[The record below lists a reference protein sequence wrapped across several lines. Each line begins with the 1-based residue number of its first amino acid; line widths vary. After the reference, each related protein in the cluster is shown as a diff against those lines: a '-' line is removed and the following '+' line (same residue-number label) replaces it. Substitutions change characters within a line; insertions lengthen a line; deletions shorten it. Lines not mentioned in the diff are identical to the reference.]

1 MDVHLRWNKKNTYS
15 FAVLAPLLPE
25 SDFVREPM
33 KGIMVYSFSTS
44 QKEAIYYEVDNSET
58 DSIYIA
64 GGPHPSGAVE
74 DALKH
79 FDYVVIGEGE
89 ETLPEL
95 VATIQSGGNIAV
107 VKGIAYV
114 ENGVFVKTPAR
125 SHVNLDIFPCFNPD
139 GPRGPIEIS
148 RGCPWRCKY
157 CQTPRLFG
165 SKMRHRS
172 IDAIV
177 KYAKYYSDLRFIS
190 SNAFAYGGNG
200 IKPEFDKVE
209 KLLSSLADIE
219 DKKIYFGTFPSE
231 VRPEFINDKSLEL
244 INRYCTNETLSL
256 GAQSGSERILK
267 AIGRGHTT
275 SDVIDSVELCFAHN
289 IIPAVD
295 FILGFPEE
303 TEEDQLLTL
312 DMIKW
317 ISQKGGKVRAHYLT
331 PLPSTPYENMQP
343 SEISKEVHRVL
354 GRLAQKGKVTGS
366 WE

>member
-1 MDVHLRWNKKNTYS
+1 MDVHLRWHRKSAYS
-15 FAVLAPLLPE
+15 FAALAPLFPD
-25 SDFVREPM
+25 SDFVRQPLD
-33 KGIMVYSFSTS
+33 GIMVYSFSTAR
-44 QKEAIYYEVDNSET
+44 KESIYSEVDNAT
-58 DSIYIA
+58 TNSIFIA

-74 DALKH
+74 ETLDH

-95 VATIQSGGNIAV
+95 VNVIRKEGDISS
-107 VKGIAYV
+107 VKGIAYT
-114 ENGVFVKTPAR
+114 ENGKVVYTPPRNA
-125 SHVNLDIFPCFNPD
+125 VNLDRFPCFDPD
-139 GPRGPIEIS
+139 GVRGPIEIS

-165 SKMRHRS
+165 SKVRHRS
-172 IDAIV
+172 IETIV
-177 KYAKYYSDLRFIS
+177 KYASCYSDLRFTS

-200 IKPEFDKVE
+200 IHPDFDKVE
-209 KLLSSLADIE
+209 KLLSSLASLE

-231 VRPEFINDKSLEL
+231 VRPEFVTDRALEL
-244 INRYCTNETLSL
+244 VNQYCTNETLSL

-267 AIGRGHTT
+267 EIQRGHTK
-275 SDVIDSVELCFAHN
+275 SDVVDAIERCFDVG
-289 IIPAVD
+289 ITPAVD

-317 ISQKGGKVRAHYLT
+317 ISRKGGKVRAHYLT
-331 PLPSTPYENMQP
+331 PLPSTPYENVRP
-343 SEISKEVHRVL
+343 SKVSKDVHRVL
-354 GRLAQKGKVTGS
+354 GRLAQEGKVTGS

>member
-15 FAVLAPLLPE
+15 LAVLAPLL
-25 SDFVREPM
+25 SGSGFVREPVN
-33 KGIMVYSFSTS
+33 GIMIYSFSTS
-44 QKEAIYYEVDNSET
+44 RKEEIYSEVDSSET

-74 DALKH
+74 DTLKH

-95 VATIQSGGNIAV
+95 VDTIQNGGDISA

-114 ENGVFVKTPAR
+114 ENGSVVRTPAR
-125 SHVNLDIFPCFNPD
+125 PHVNLDNFPCFDPD
-139 GPRGPIEIS
+139 GLRGPIEIS

-165 SKMRHRS
+165 SKVRHRS

-177 KYAKYYSDLRFIS
+177 KYAKQYNDLRFTS

-209 KLLSSLADIE
+209 KLLSSLAALE

-231 VRPEFINDKSLEL
+231 VRPEFITDRSLEF
-244 INRYCTNETLSL
+244 INQYCTNETLSL

-267 AIGRGHTT
+267 AIGRGHTA
-275 SDVIDSVELCFAHN
+275 SDVIDSVERCFSHG
-289 IIPAVD
+289 IVPAVD
-295 FILGFPEE
+295 FIIGFPEE
-303 TEEDQLLTL
+303 SEEDQLLTV

-331 PLPSTPYENMQP
+331 PLPSTPYENMKP
-343 SEISKEVHRVL
+343 SPVSKEVHRVL